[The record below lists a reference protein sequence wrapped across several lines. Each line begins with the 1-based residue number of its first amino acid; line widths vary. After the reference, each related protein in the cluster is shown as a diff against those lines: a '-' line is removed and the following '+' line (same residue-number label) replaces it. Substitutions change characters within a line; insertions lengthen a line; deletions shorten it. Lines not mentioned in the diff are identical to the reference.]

1 MAYSVKEIFLT
12 KQGEG
17 ARTGRPAVFC
27 RFSGCNL
34 WSGRESDRSTGCSR
48 WCDTDFVGMNGPGG
62 GRFSDAQSLAH
73 AAIQCWQAESATPYI
88 VCTGGEPLLQMDAP
102 LIEALHDVGFEIA
115 IETNGTRVVPAG
127 IDWVCVSPKAGSNC
141 VVSVADELKLVYPQE
156 GQSPEDFDFV
166 TATHR
171 LIQPLDDQNATEN
184 LRRAAEY
191 CLSHPRWQLSI
202 QMHKIW
208 GIR

>member
-1 MAYSVKEIFLT
+1 
-12 KQGEG
+12 
-17 ARTGRPAVFC
+17 
-27 RFSGCNL
+27 
-34 WSGRESDRSTGCSR
+34 
-48 WCDTDFVGMNGPGG
+48 MNGTGG
-62 GRFSDAQSLAH
+62 GRYATAEALARVAKDH
-73 AAIQCWQAESATPYI
+73 WQGDGLPYI
-88 VCTGGEPLLQMDAP
+88 VCTGGEPLLQLDKQ
-102 LIEALHDVGFEIA
+102 LIDALHAVGFEIA
-115 IETNGTRVVPAG
+115 IETNGTIPVPPDV
-127 IDWVCVSPKAGSNC
+127 DWVCVSPKSGSKC
-141 VVSVADELKLVYPQE
+141 VVDVADELKLVYPQE

-191 CLSHPRWQLSI
+191 CLSHPTWQLSI